1 MRKSSQA
8 LQPEARGIRRTRKY
22 NKTSDNNFPPS
33 FLVVNSVSFD
43 LMIMMMTMKE
53 MILAVMMTMIIIII
67 IIIMINMQSSLIIS
81 SGFPKLTQTPTDV
94 IVEPGKTFKLYCK
107 AQGHPVPTLLWQKDG
122 GRSFPAADDRRIK
135 YAEGLEVCEIR
146 NAQYNDSGKYTC
158 FAKNVAGSV
167 NASAT
172 VTVLGETDSSLFF
185 FFWVGELLLGSAF
198 C

>member
-1 MRKSSQA
+1 
-8 LQPEARGIRRTRKY
+8 
-22 NKTSDNNFPPS
+22 
-33 FLVVNSVSFD
+33 
-43 LMIMMMTMKE
+43 MIMMMTMKE

-67 IIIMINMQSSLIIS
+67 IMIDMQFSLIIS

-94 IVEPGKTFKLYCK
+94 LVEPGKTFKLYCK

-146 NAQYNDSGKYTC
+146 NAQYKDSGKYTC
-158 FAKNVAGSV
+158 FAKNVAGSA

-172 VTVLGETDSSLFF
+172 VTVLGETDSSLFLFVFLFLF
-185 FFWVGELLLGSAF
+185 FSGKAFIEISFLLRSVSF
-198 C
+198 TEFS

>member
-1 MRKSSQA
+1 
-8 LQPEARGIRRTRKY
+8 
-22 NKTSDNNFPPS
+22 
-33 FLVVNSVSFD
+33 
-43 LMIMMMTMKE
+43 
-53 MILAVMMTMIIIII
+53 
-67 IIIMINMQSSLIIS
+67 MQSSLIIS

-94 IVEPGKTFKLYCK
+94 VVEPGKTFKLYCK

-158 FAKNVAGSV
+158 FAKNVAGSA

-172 VTVLGETDSSLFF
+172 VTVLGETDSSLFLF
-185 FFWVGELLLGSAF
+185 FFFGKSF
-198 C
+198 Y

>member
-1 MRKSSQA
+1 
-8 LQPEARGIRRTRKY
+8 
-22 NKTSDNNFPPS
+22 
-33 FLVVNSVSFD
+33 
-43 LMIMMMTMKE
+43 MIIMMTMKE
-53 MILAVMMTMIIIII
+53 MILAVMMTMVIIIIIII

-94 IVEPGKTFKLYCK
+94 LVEPGKTFKLYCK
-107 AQGHPVPTLLWQKDG
+107 AQGHPMPTLLWQKDG

-146 NAQYNDSGKYTC
+146 NAQYKDSGKYTC
-158 FAKNVAGSV
+158 FAKNVAGSA

-185 FFWVGELLLGSAF
+185 FVFFFGKSF
-198 C
+198 Y